1 MTDEELKAL
10 VASLAEA
17 QKKTDE
23 QMNHTDQQM
32 KRTGEQLK
40 RTGEQLKRTEELIR
54 LNAISQKETKEQMKR
69 ADEQFKRT
77 DEQFKRTDEQ
87 FKRTDEQFKR
97 TDEQFKRTDEQ
108 FKRTDE
114 QLKRTDE
121 QLKRTDE
128 QLKRTDEQLKRTDE
142 KLERI
147 GITVGNIG
155 QNQGD
160 VAEEFFLHSLMK
172 DNRLGSIRFDDVV
185 KNMEK
190 HRGRIHEEYDLVMT
204 NGNAIG
210 IVEVKYKAHI
220 KDLDKLDRKMK
231 HFKPLFPIYESFRQY
246 GAIAAFHINEDAK
259 QEALERGYFVL
270 QRSGDLVHTESA
282 ENLAVL

>member
-32 KRTGEQLK
+32 KQTGEQLK

-87 FKRTDEQFKR
+87 F
-97 TDEQFKRTDEQ
+97 
-108 FKRTDE
+108 
-114 QLKRTDE
+114 KRTDE

>member
-32 KRTGEQLK
+32 KQTGEQLK

-69 ADEQFKRT
+69 ADEQF
-77 DEQFKRTDEQ
+77 
-87 FKRTDEQFKR
+87 
-97 TDEQFKRTDEQ
+97 
-108 FKRTDE
+108 
-114 QLKRTDE
+114 
-121 QLKRTDE
+121 KRTDE

-259 QEALERGYFVL
+259 QEALDRGYFVL